1 MNVVETVEAV
11 ADAALNKK
19 YLLWVHSIV
28 LLGLLF
34 WLCGVPCVV
43 IIFAGLTSIQ
53 RVEALTYKNN
63 EHAIYITK
71 KFTQKYSGDLSTS
84 KPDNSTLCIQI
95 PEASRKIEVRN
106 DVILIMTV
114 EFQELCFNSTSYK
127 KKGARDT
134 ARGCKSA
141 WQHPT
146 KC

>member
-19 YLLWVHSIV
+19 ISAVGTLHCSFRTAFL
-28 LLGLLF
+28 
-34 WLCGVPCVV
+34 VV
-43 IIFAGLTSIQ
+43 WCAVCSDHFCRSNFYPERGIDLQ
-53 RVEALTYKNN
+53 NN

-71 KFTQKYSGDLSTS
+71 KFTQKYSEDLSTS
-84 KPDNSTLCIQI
+84 KPNNSTLCIQI
-95 PEASRKIEVRN
+95 PEASRKIKVLN

-134 ARGCKSA
+134 ARGCKSV
-141 WQHPT
+141 WRHPT